1 MGHDFLDLLFDL
13 RSCVG
18 LALLARESLMNRS
31 EVSVRNFIVARA
43 CRRRGPSDRALEEH
57 GP

>member
-1 MGHDFLDLLFDL
+1 LDLFFDL

-18 LALLARESLMNRS
+18 LAPLARESLMNCR

-43 CRRRGPSDRALEEH
+43 GRRRGPSDRALEEH